1 MHHLSKIYSIYHK
14 HIICSFMRQITA
26 DVSFLR
32 YALKSFISNC
42 INVFPFS
49 KKKLT
54 SFCESEKA
62 HNPFCSI
69 IHMRKL
75 NDSPN
80 LLHLHFI
87 EVGTSI
93 LNRIT
98 KYQFYGKTF
107 T

>member
-1 MHHLSKIYSIYHK
+1 
-14 HIICSFMRQITA
+14 MRQITA

-32 YALKSFISNC
+32 YALKKLYLQLYKCISIFEEN
-42 INVFPFS
+42 FH
-49 KKKLT
+49 L
-54 SFCESEKA
+54 FCESEKA